1 MIIIPIG
8 IDCAIADF
16 LNKNNLRNSSYPFD
30 WVLTYSGIHKI
41 IDNNFIDFIPN
52 DFSSISGQIL
62 NTTYDVLFLHE
73 KSPDDKLKYER
84 RILRFKTLLEN
95 SKEEIIFLRRSH
107 LLGHHEQHKYTKTS
121 NDVEDAKK
129 LNNILKLKYHNL
141 KFKIILI
148 LMCDKCFSDKEYND
162 FINIYPNIEIHNIS
176 SNNPDNNEF
185 YKYMDSIINKFI

>member
-8 IDCAIADF
+8 IDCIIAEF
-16 LNKNNLRNSSYPFD
+16 LSKNNLRNRSYPFD
-30 WVLTYSGIHKI
+30 WVLTYSGVHKI

-52 DFSSISGQIL
+52 DFSSDQIL

-73 KSPDDKLKYER
+73 KSLDDKLKYER
-84 RILRFKTLLEN
+84 RILRLKTLLEN

-107 LLGHHEQHKYTKTS
+107 LVGHHEQHEYTNTS

-129 LNNILKLKYHNL
+129 LNNLLKLKYHNL

-148 LMCDKCFSDKEYND
+148 LMCDKCFSGKEYVSL
-162 FINIYPNIEIHNIS
+162 INIYPNIEIHNIS
-176 SNNPDNNEF
+176 SNNHDNNNEF
-185 YKYMDSIINKFI
+185 YKYMDTIINKFI

>member
-8 IDCAIADF
+8 IDCIIADF
-16 LNKNNLRNSSYPFD
+16 LSKNNLRNKSYPFD
-30 WVLTYSGIHKI
+30 WVLTYSGVHKI

-52 DFSSISGQIL
+52 DFSSEQIL

-84 RILRFKTLLEN
+84 RILRLKTLLEN

-107 LLGHHEQHKYTKTS
+107 LVGHHEQHEYTNTS

-129 LNNILKLKYHNL
+129 LNNLLKLKYHNL

-148 LMCDKCFSDKEYND
+148 LMCDKCFSGKEYND

-176 SNNPDNNEF
+176 SNNHDNNEF
-185 YKYMDSIINKFI
+185 YKYMDTIINKFI